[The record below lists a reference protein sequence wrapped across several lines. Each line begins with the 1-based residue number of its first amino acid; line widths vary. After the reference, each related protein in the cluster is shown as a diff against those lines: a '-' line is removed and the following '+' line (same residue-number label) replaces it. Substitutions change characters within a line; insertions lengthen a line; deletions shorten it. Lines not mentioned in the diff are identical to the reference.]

1 MRQGPARRWIERVH
15 VKKKAWLAINLVGGL
30 AVLGSYVHGLA
41 THPETRNGLW
51 GSIPPELQAVYNVTM
66 WLAAGGYFFF
76 SYYFLVRTDA
86 DEVRF
91 GRFGF
96 GLINGLYALVMVTS
110 ALWMP
115 LTFAYFDN
123 PTPGIWL
130 AVRLDL
136 LGVAVGSIGLMIA
149 LFTMRPRAEG
159 LAGVL
164 ALLGLLLFALQTA
177 FLDPLVWPQFF

>member
-1 MRQGPARRWIERVH
+1 MRYRPDMHRQ
-15 VKKKAWLAINLVGGL
+15 KKAWLAINAVGGV

-41 THPETRNGLW
+41 THPDTRNALW
-51 GSIPPELQAVYNVTM
+51 GTIPDELKAVYGVTM
-66 WLAAGGYFFF
+66 WLAAGGYFLF

-86 DEVRF
+86 EQVRF
-91 GRFGF
+91 GNRFGF
-96 GLINGLYALVMVTS
+96 GLVNALYAVIMVTS

-115 LTFAYFDN
+115 LTFAYLDS
-123 PTPGIWL
+123 PSPGLWF
-130 AVRLDL
+130 AVRADL
-136 LGVAVGSIGLMIA
+136 LGVGIGSIGLIVA
-149 LFTMRPRAEG
+149 LFIMKPRAEG

>member
-1 MRQGPARRWIERVH
+1 MHPQ
-15 VKKKAWLAINLVGGL
+15 KKAWLAINVVGGA
-30 AVLGSYVHGLA
+30 AVLGSYVHGIA
-41 THPETRNGLW
+41 AHPETRNALW
-51 GSIPPELQAVYNVTM
+51 GTIPEELKAVYGVTM

-96 GLINGLYALVMVTS
+96 GLINALYALIMVTS

-115 LTFAYFDN
+115 LTFAYLEN
-123 PTPGIWL
+123 PSSGLWL
-130 AVRLDL
+130 AVRADL
-136 LGVAVGSIGLMIA
+136 LGVAVGSIGLVVA
-149 LFTMRPRAEG
+149 LFAMKPRAEG
-159 LAGVL
+159 VAGVL

>member
-1 MRQGPARRWIERVH
+1 MPPQ
-15 VKKKAWLAINLVGGL
+15 KKTWLAINAMGGA

-41 THPETRNGLW
+41 THPETRNDLW
-51 GSIPPELQAVYNVTM
+51 GSIPPELQAVYGVTM

-76 SYYFLVRTDA
+76 SYYFIARTDA
-86 DEVRF
+86 DDVRF

-96 GLINGLYALVMVTS
+96 GLINALYALIMIAST
-110 ALWMP
+110 AWMP
-115 LTFAYFDN
+115 LTFVYLEN
-123 PTPGIWL
+123 PSSALWLVVRVDLL
-130 AVRLDL
+130 AV
-136 LGVAVGSIGLMIA
+136 GFGSIGLMVA
-149 LFTMRPRAEG
+149 LFTMKPRAEG

>member
-1 MRQGPARRWIERVH
+1 MHPQ
-15 VKKKAWLAINLVGGL
+15 KKTWLAINVLGGA

-41 THPETRNGLW
+41 THPETRNALW
-51 GSIPPELQAVYNVTM
+51 GTIPEELQAVYGVTM

-91 GRFGF
+91 GHFGF
-96 GLINGLYALVMVTS
+96 GLINALYALIMLTS

-115 LTFAYFDN
+115 LTFAYLEN
-123 PTPGIWL
+123 PSPGLWL
-130 AVRLDL
+130 AVRADL
-136 LGVAVGSIGLMIA
+136 LGVAVGSIGLMVA
-149 LFTMRPRAEG
+149 LFTMKPRAEG
-159 LAGVL
+159 FAGVL